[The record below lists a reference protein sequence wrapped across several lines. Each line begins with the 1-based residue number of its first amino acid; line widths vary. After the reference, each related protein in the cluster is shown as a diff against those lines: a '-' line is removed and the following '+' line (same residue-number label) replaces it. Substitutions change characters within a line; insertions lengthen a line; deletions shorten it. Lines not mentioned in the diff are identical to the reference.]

1 MDKFLFLI
9 REDLKAREEMGQEQF
24 ERNLQL
30 MTRWV
35 ESMAQS
41 GNYVSSD
48 PLLAT
53 GKYVT
58 TKQVVS
64 DGPFIDAKEAISG
77 FILTRAQSLEQA
89 VSIAQTC
96 PLVING
102 VAAVEVRPVLMI
114 DHI

>member
-9 REDLKAREEMGQEQF
+9 REDLNTRDVTSQEH
-24 ERNLQL
+24 EKNLQL

-35 ESMAQS
+35 ESLAQS

-48 PLLAT
+48 PLLNT
-53 GKYVT
+53 VRYVT
-58 TKQVVS
+58 TSNQVLS
-64 DGPFIDAKEAISG
+64 DGPFIEAKEAISG
-77 FILTRAQSLEQA
+77 FILTRAQNLEQA

-102 VAAVEVRPVLMI
+102 LAAVEVRPVLMI

>member
-1 MDKFLFLI
+1 MFLI

-64 DGPFIDAKEAISG
+64 DGPFIEAKEAISG